1 MQPWD
6 KSLVKAVSRAIQVAD
21 LGLNPTDDG
30 TRRARADSL
39 LTEERR
45 KDMVKLVSKLA
56 EEGRVH
62 VRQVRH
68 DINKDV
74 KHRQDGGEISED
86 DAQAAGG
93 RGAEAHRPLH
103 RAIIDELLKKKTAEV
118 MEVWSAR
125 DRRGQGPMVSAH
137 PEARVSTASLS
148 PEELRRRGNLPKH
161 IAIIMDGNGRWA
173 RQRGVARHHGPSR
186 GARSGA

>member
-1 MQPWD
+1 MVVNKIAADTEERMKKVLEATRRELATIRSGKATPALLDTVRVEAYGQVVPLQQVGSVSAPEPRLLVVQPWD
-6 KSLVKAVSRAIQVAD
+6 KSLVKAVARAIQVAD

-30 TRRARADSL
+30 ALVRVPIPS

-86 DAQAAGG
+86 DAK
-93 RGAEAHRPLH
+93 RLGAEVQKLTDRYIGL
-103 RAIIDELLKKKTAEV
+103 IDELLKKKTAEV
-118 MEVWSAR
+118 MEV
-125 DRRGQGPMVSAH
+125 
-137 PEARVSTASLS
+137 
-148 PEELRRRGNLPKH
+148 
-161 IAIIMDGNGRWA
+161 
-173 RQRGVARHHGPSR
+173 
-186 GARSGA
+186 